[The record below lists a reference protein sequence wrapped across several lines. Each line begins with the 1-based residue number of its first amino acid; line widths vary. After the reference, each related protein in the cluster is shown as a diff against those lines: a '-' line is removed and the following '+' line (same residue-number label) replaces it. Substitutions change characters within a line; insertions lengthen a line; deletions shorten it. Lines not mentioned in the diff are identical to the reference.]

1 VRERGTL
8 HDLELVLQDQ
18 VNEQKR
24 IIEDVIRTNAFASDT
39 GAETSLKI
47 KKLQDLYEEARIQR
61 QEL

>member
-1 VRERGTL
+1 MRERGTL